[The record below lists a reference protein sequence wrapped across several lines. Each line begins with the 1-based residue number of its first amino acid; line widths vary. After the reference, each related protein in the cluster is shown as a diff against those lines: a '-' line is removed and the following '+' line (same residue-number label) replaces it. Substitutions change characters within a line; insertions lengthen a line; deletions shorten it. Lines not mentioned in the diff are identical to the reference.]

1 MEKQIITI
9 GYIIPTFDENHID
22 FYSGASLMDA
32 DILLISPE
40 SFEPRGGYG
49 SWIEFSSGGGCYN
62 ASTSS
67 EYEKKISHLKKEVTD
82 FLQSGK
88 SVFVILSKEESH
100 LLSSGVSHPRKGE
113 NLHSTY
119 TKTNYDFL
127 PISIGT
133 LVSASGK
140 NIEFSGNPLFS
151 DFHEKFKKS
160 LEYQLYIEN
169 PGSAQV
175 IFTGKDK
182 TKILGAIYKV
192 KNGHLVVL
200 PLINYDEKKFT
211 EHRGKGKEKKAY
223 WTKEAIQFGKSLVK
237 TLVDVDK
244 ALRKSGDRTPPPDW
258 TSQADFQL
266 TQEQVLQKEIEKKST
281 EIDKLI
287 SQKSELQEKIEQEV
301 RLRDLLF
308 EKGKILENAI
318 NIALEILGYTAENY
332 NDGNL
337 EIDHVITSPEKD
349 RFIGEAEGKDTSA
362 VNIEK
367 FSQLTRIIQEDLRR
381 EEVEN
386 PAIGIL
392 FGNGFRLTKPSER
405 VEQFTTKCIST
416 AKSLNCVLV
425 RTPDLFRVAKY
436 VKESRDDSFAKS
448 CRDVIKDSIGK
459 IVDFPEIPKT

>member
-1 MEKQIITI
+1 MEKQIFTI
-9 GYIIPTFDENHID
+9 GYTIPTFDKNYVD
-22 FYSGASLMDA
+22 FYDGASLMDA

-40 SFEPRGGYG
+40 LLSPRGSYG

-62 ASTSS
+62 APTSS
-67 EYEKKISHLKKEVTD
+67 EYEKKISHLRKEVTD

-88 SVFVILSKEESH
+88 SVFILLSKEENH
-100 LLSSGVSHPRKGE
+100 TLSSGVSHPRKGE

-127 PISIGT
+127 PTSIGT

-151 DFHEKFKKS
+151 DFNEKFKKS

-169 PGSAQV
+169 PNNAQV

-200 PLINYDEKKFT
+200 PFISYDEKKFT
-211 EHRGKGKEKKAY
+211 EQRGKGKEKKAY
-223 WTKEAIQFGKSLVK
+223 WTKDATQFGKSLVK

-244 ALRKSGDRTPPPDW
+244 ALRKGGDRTPPPDW
-258 TSQADFQL
+258 ASQVDFRL
-266 TQEQVLQKEIEKKST
+266 AQEEVIQKEIEQKAK
-281 EIDKLI
+281 EIEKL
-287 SQKSELQEKIEQEV
+287 SLQKDELLAQLDQEI

-308 EKGKILENAI
+308 EKGKVLENAI
-318 NIALEILGYTAENY
+318 NIALNILGYKAENY
-332 NDGNL
+332 NDGHL
-337 EIDHVITSPEKD
+337 ELDHVITSPEGD

-362 VNIEK
+362 VNIDK
-367 FSQLTRIIQEDLRR
+367 FRQLTGNIHEDLQRD
-381 EEVEN
+381 EVEN

-405 VEQFTTKCIST
+405 TEQFTTKCINT
-416 AKSLNCVLV
+416 AKSSNCALV
-425 RTPDLFRVAKY
+425 RTTDLFRVAKY
-436 VKESRDDSFAKS
+436 TKESKDKDFAKS
-448 CRDVIKDSIGK
+448 CRDAIKSNVGK
-459 IVDFPEIPKT
+459 IVDFPTVSNQ